1 LRKFP
6 GVHEDTAARVRA
18 VGKPNSTT
26 YGSASNPSAR
36 AADDRLRDPAERRGG
51 LVLFGYAS
59 PPVTCG

>member
-1 LRKFP
+1 LRKFH

-36 AADDRLRDPAERRGG
+36 AADDRMIRPSFDAGGVLR
-51 LVLFGYAS
+51 GYAS
-59 PPVTCG
+59 PPITCG